1 MKTIRFYNRLV
12 SYNPKEVINVKEQ
25 IMENALLRFAV
36 DGYYATS
43 MQQIAE
49 HCGISKASLYK
60 HFSSKEELLLEALE
74 YNLDQ
79 WLMKTTDINLDQSL
93 SPKEELRQKIVIELE
108 AMKNNRSLLHSL
120 MRAVPLT
127 KNAEMM
133 RMLKRTRV
141 ALMNWHRD
149 SLLNAYGES
158 LHPYLW
164 DRVAL
169 FQGTMREY
177 VVLMGDDHKA
187 LSIHDVAD
195 LIISHL
201 DTIMASYPTASP
213 VLTSEVMHDYEVY
226 QKDMKPAGVQGEID
240 EVCYLLREKVKNHAD
255 TGQQPDI
262 DRTLETLYRET
273 EADAPRTYLLDA
285 LCLYLGQW
293 VSIEKERKKLYDLL
307 ELRNQANSNDR

>member
-1 MKTIRFYNRLV
+1 M
-12 SYNPKEVINVKEQ
+12 KEQ
-25 IMENALLRFAV
+25 IMENALQSFAI

-49 HCGISKASLYK
+49 NCGISKASLYK
-60 HFSSKEELLLEALE
+60 YFTSKEALLLETLE
-74 YNLDQ
+74 YNLDE
-79 WLMKTTDINLDQSL
+79 WLKRTTNINLDQSL

-108 AMKNNRSLLHSL
+108 AMKNNRSLVHSL

-149 SLLNAYGES
+149 SLLHAYGET
-158 LHPYLW
+158 LRPFLW

-169 FQGTMREY
+169 FQGTLREY

-187 LSIHDVAD
+187 LPAHDVAD

-201 DTIMASYPTASP
+201 DTLMTSSPGISP
-213 VLTSEVMHDYEVY
+213 VLTSDVMHDYEMY
-226 QKDMKPAGVQGEID
+226 QQDMKPAGVQEEID
-240 EVCYLLREKVKNHAD
+240 EVCYLLREKVKNHANIE
-255 TGQQPDI
+255 QQPEV
-262 DRTLETLYRET
+262 DRALETLYRET
-273 EADAPRTYLLDA
+273 EADAPRTFLLDA
-285 LCLYLGQW
+285 LCLYLEQW
-293 VSIEKERKKLYDLL
+293 APIENERKKLYELL
-307 ELRNQANSNDR
+307 ESRDRET